1 MRVSSEAIFR
11 KHNRRSAEAVRR
23 DDVRSRLKIFP
34 VNIQNDIR
42 PRPNEIFIATFQRGP
57 PNILR
62 VQVALLQHRPHR
74 PIKHEDSLRQQ
85 LAQGFSG
92 LVQIAHLLLEGVTRC
107 RYASSKRSKYPK
119 TLAFPA
125 PYISPRSPAV
135 TYFRALNGCFLQ
147 SNGQSGPSNPQF
159 MGYTALG
166 LRRRMLDGPALENP
180 EYRRCAPQP
189 SENRAADARNAAPRG
204 NRSHPRSH
212 RPALRRKALR
222 HFLPPDGHSVAARES
237 GSWFRLPRLA
247 NRGNPKAHRT
257 SSYRA
262 SAGPRSRR
270 RRCQFNHC
278 GFSRRRQTRHPRGPR
293 RSRPSQF

>member
-11 KHNRRSAEAVRR
+11 KHNRRSVEVVRL
-23 DDVRSRLKIFP
+23 DDVRSRLKILP

-42 PRPNEIFIATFQRGP
+42 PRSNEILIASFERGSAK
-57 PNILR
+57 ILR

-92 LVQIAHLLLEGVTRC
+92 LVQIAHLLLEGVTPC

-119 TLAFPA
+119 NLAFPA
-125 PYISPRSPAV
+125 PSILPRFPAV

-180 EYRRCAPQP
+180 VYRRCAPQP

-222 HFLPPDGHSVAARES
+222 HFLPPDGHSVAPRES
-237 GSWFRLPRLA
+237 GSWLRLA
-247 NRGNPKAHRT
+247 CLADCGNLETHRT
-257 SSYRA
+257 NSCRA
-262 SAGPRSRR
+262 PAGPRSRR
-270 RRCQFNHC
+270 RRRQLHHRRFA
-278 GFSRRRQTRHPRGPR
+278 RRRQARHPGGPR
-293 RSRPSQF
+293 RSRPSQL